1 MEMVL
6 TIALFI
12 VVYLTLGW
20 MGDKLVAWAARD
32 PNKLVEGNGRVK
44 DLAFFA
50 AIALVI
56 STVQLIVWAV
66 QLIAW
71 GVHLLV

>member
-6 TIALFI
+6 TIAIFI
-12 VVYLTLGW
+12 AVYFALGW
-20 MGDKLVAWAARD
+20 LGDKLVAWAARD

-56 STVQLIVWAV
+56 TTVQLITWAV
-66 QLIAW
+66 QAIAW
-71 GVHLLV
+71 AVHLLV

>member
-1 MEMVL
+1 MEIVL

-12 VVYLTLGW
+12 AFYFALGW
-20 MGDKLVAWAARD
+20 LSDKLVVWAARD

-56 STVQLIVWAV
+56 STVQLITWAV
-66 QLIAW
+66 QALAW
-71 GVHLLV
+71 AVHLLV

>member
-6 TIALFI
+6 TIAIFI
-12 VVYLTLGW
+12 AVYFALGW
-20 MGDKLVAWAARD
+20 LANKLMAWAARD

-56 STVQLIVWAV
+56 TTVQLITWAV
-66 QLIAW
+66 QAIAW
-71 GVHLLV
+71 AVHLLV